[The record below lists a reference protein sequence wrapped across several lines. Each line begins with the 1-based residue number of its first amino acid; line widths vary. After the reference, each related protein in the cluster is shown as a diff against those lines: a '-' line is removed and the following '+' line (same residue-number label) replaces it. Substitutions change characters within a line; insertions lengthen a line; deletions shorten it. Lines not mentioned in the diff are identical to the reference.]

1 MRKMKDSGIEW
12 IGEIPEEWESNPLRQ
27 VIVSRDGG
35 AWGDDPEEDNNAVI
49 CLRIA
54 DFDYEKAVF
63 KNTPESELTY
73 RKYTYIQKLR
83 LTLKLGDIL
92 IEKSGGGEKTPVGRA
107 VLFDKDCNALFANF
121 MDRIRVNP
129 AIVSASF
136 VMYWLKALY
145 SCQVTPYYIKQTT
158 GIQNLDLTM
167 LLAKERIMY
176 PEINSQLSIVSYLD
190 SKCSKIDGLVSDI
203 EKQITTLEQYKR
215 SVITE
220 AVTKGLDPAVPM
232 KDSEIEWIGEIPE
245 EWNPIRL
252 KYIANYNTTT
262 LTENTNAD
270 YEFDYIDIGSVTYG
284 KGIEQF
290 QPMKFS
296 DAPSRARRVVKPH
309 DVIVSTVRTYLKA
322 IAYVPEYDRPV
333 VVSTGFLTLTA
344 KPIILPKFLRYAVE
358 SEPFVSGIE
367 ANSVGISYPAI
378 NTSEAIKVTI
388 ILPPLS
394 EQHTI
399 AEYLDTKCS
408 EIDSA
413 ISLKKQQIKA
423 LNDYK
428 KSLIYEYVTGK
439 KEIPA

>member
-12 IGEIPEEWESNPLRQ
+12 IGEIPEEWECIPIKTLFHENRNKNINGSVQNALQFKYGTIIRKQNFDANDDDYVADTIRNYNIVDYGTIMINGLNLNYDFVSQRVAMVKEPGIITSAYIALNVNNFNQLLPEYANYLFKSYDYCMAFHNMGEGVRKILNYRELKRYFFVFPPYELQ
-27 VIVSRDGG
+27 QKIVS
-35 AWGDDPEEDNNAVI
+35 
-49 CLRIA
+49 C
-54 DFDYEKAVF
+54 
-63 KNTPESELTY
+63 
-73 RKYTYIQKLR
+73 
-83 LTLKLGDIL
+83 
-92 IEKSGGGEKTPVGRA
+92 
-107 VLFDKDCNALFANF
+107 C
-121 MDRIRVNP
+121 
-129 AIVSASF
+129 
-136 VMYWLKALY
+136 
-145 SCQVTPYYIKQTT
+145 
-158 GIQNLDLTM
+158 
-167 LLAKERIMY
+167 
-176 PEINSQLSIVSYLD
+176 D
-190 SKCSKIDGLVSDI
+190 SKCTEIDGLVSEI
-203 EKQITTLEQYKR
+203 EMQITTLELYKR

-220 AVTKGLDPAVPM
+220 AVTKGLDLTVPM
-232 KDSEIEWIGEIPE
+232 KDSGIEWIGEIPKK
-245 EWNPIRL
+245 WNPIRL

-290 QPMKFS
+290 QSMKFR

-322 IAYVPEYDRPV
+322 IAYVPEYDKPV

-344 KPIILPKFLRYAVE
+344 KPIILPKFLQYAVE

-378 NTSEAIKVTI
+378 NTSEAVKVTI

-394 EQHTI
+394 EQQYITDYI
-399 AEYLDTKCS
+399 DTKCS

-413 ISLKKQQIKA
+413 ISLKKQQIET

>member
-12 IGEIPEEWESNPLRQ
+12 IGEIPEEWKALSAKYMVNISNGRDPVKEGNIPVYGSGANSYKTCGEYKEGPAVLVGRKGTIEIPRYIESKYWNIDTAFDVHAYKHGISLKYYYYL
-27 VIVSRDGG
+27 
-35 AWGDDPEEDNNAVI
+35 AV
-49 CLRIA
+49 C
-54 DFDYEKAVF
+54 FDYKF
-63 KNTPESELTY
+63 YLTQ
-73 RKYTYIQKLR
+73 T
-83 LTLKLGDIL
+83 
-92 IEKSGGGEKTPVGRA
+92 
-107 VLFDKDCNALFANF
+107 ALPSMTQTDYGN
-121 MDRIRVNP
+121 MVIP
-129 AIVSASF
+129 A
-136 VMYWLKALY
+136 
-145 SCQVTPYYIKQTT
+145 P
-158 GIQNLDLTM
+158 D
-167 LLAKERIMY
+167 
-176 PEINSQLSIVSYLD
+176 NSDSIAEYLD

-203 EKQITTLEQYKR
+203 EKQIATLEQYKR

-232 KDSEIEWIGEIPE
+232 KDSGIEWIGEIPE

-399 AEYLDTKCS
+399 ADYLDSKCS

-413 ISLKKQQIKA
+413 ISLKKQQIET